1 MNLYWLYDIPTWL
14 FAILVIGLCVA
25 IALVGQRLMQ
35 RFVKRVA
42 GKEGKYN
49 ELVGTTLA
57 TVGVFF
63 GITLGLISVGT
74 WQNYADVTT
83 NVNQEVASLGVLYRS
98 ISLYPEPVKTDL
110 QTGLQDYTHYVI
122 TEAWPLQRKGIV
134 PAGGV
139 PKVSAVQK
147 RLIAFEPVTE
157 NMKAL
162 YAETLSVF
170 DQMIMF
176 RRNRLQNVTSGLPS
190 TLWVVVVFGALL
202 NLFIPWFLIYD
213 RPVIHYLMSFLMA
226 TTIGLL
232 IFLMAAMDNP
242 FRGEFS
248 VSAAPFQQLYDWMK
262 LM

>member
-1 MNLYWLYDIPTWL
+1 MNLYWLYDVPTLL
-14 FAILVIGLCVA
+14 FAVLVIGTCVA

-49 ELVGTTLA
+49 ELVETTLA

-74 WQNYADVTT
+74 WQNYADVNT
-83 NVNQEVASLGVLYRS
+83 NVNQEVAALGVLYRNV
-98 ISLYPEPVKTDL
+98 SLYPEPVRTDL
-110 QTGLQDYTHYVI
+110 QRGLQDYTHYVI
-122 TEAWPLQRKGIV
+122 DQAWPLQRKGIV
-134 PAGGV
+134 PQGGI
-139 PKVSAVQK
+139 PRISAVQK
-147 RLIAFEPVTE
+147 RLVEYEPVTE
-157 NMKAL
+157 NIKAL
-162 YAETLSVF
+162 YQQTLTVF

-176 RRNRLQNVTSGLPS
+176 RRNRLQNVTSGLPV
-190 TLWVVVVFGALL
+190 TLWAVVVFGALL

-213 RPVIHYLMSFLMA
+213 RPVIHYLMSLLMA

-232 IFLMAAMDNP
+232 LFLMAAMDNP

-248 VSAAPFQQLYDWMK
+248 VSVAPFELLYELMK
-262 LM
+262 SI